1 MIGDQRID
9 LSSLAKDRAFLAFF
23 FLILLV
29 HLHLHL
35 HFWSAPAGFVAAT
48 GLPAIVVALRRQVAR
63 VR

>member
-48 GLPAIVVALRRQVAR
+48 GLPAMP
-63 VR
+63 